1 MGQAK
6 QRPACVLGF
15 YQTWETPSGE
25 TSGGI
30 LVTSHRGRPIEFQCT
45 LPVRPNPTQQLLY
58 GSTLRPFLRGELIAG
73 ALRDKLE
80 SKPDILFVNDPD
92 ALNAETWG
100 HVPVVSFQPGPTDSL
115 KKQVR
120 EHSVWID
127 PDDAADF
134 DKAIAQFEKY
144 VPDSADLKE
153 PLARVE
159 QALREAMGQA
169 A

>member
-15 YQTWETPSGE
+15 YQTCETPSGE

-58 GSTLRPFLRGELIAG
+58 GATLRPFLRGELIAG

-80 SKPDILFVNDPD
+80 SKPDILFVDDPD
-92 ALNAETWG
+92 ALNGETWG
-100 HVPVVSFQPGPTDSL
+100 DVPVVSFQPAASEAL
-115 KKQVR
+115 KRQIR
-120 EHSVWID
+120 EHTVWID
-127 PDDAADF
+127 PADAAAF
-134 DKAIAQFEKY
+134 DKATALLEKY